1 MPARSATMSP
11 HERRLSRLVRRRAGN
26 PGVTRRSPPFRGL
39 RPAGRATAAIP
50 VGPADAPRGRLSA
63 GKPHWP
69 AGAVGTTLVHTLC
82 VVPVLLI
89 ARSQPL
95 PEPPEDPAVEMMF
108 TESVASPSVA
118 SLSAAPS
125 STAQASALVPV
136 PAAEPDAAAP
146 QMEERLARTAPP
158 APPSPEPAPE
168 PHAVPPREAARE
180 AEPSV
185 AAAPRAAL
193 ADPSSAP
200 PGHPEPAAM
209 AEEDVPLPPAV
220 QPPLSATVPDNQ
232 LPLGV
237 PAQDKQPSLATTVP
251 DKQLSPAAPAQGNQP
266 PQPAAWSQPPAQVAA
281 EAEVLPLPL
290 PPPVAPRPR
299 TVWARKPVATPPTT
313 PSSAA
318 PAATPAARVPA
329 GPSVTPS
336 TAAPALAAAAP
347 VSVAADPAPAAS
359 AALQAAWARA
369 IEAWIAQHRI
379 YPEPAK
385 RRGIQGS
392 VVLRFSVDR
401 SGRVTEVV
409 LLRGSG
415 SAILDAA
422 AEAMLRDAMLPPPPR
437 DHVTV
442 SVPVHYALID

>member
-1 MPARSATMSP
+1 M
-11 HERRLSRLVRRRAGN
+11 
-26 PGVTRRSPPFRGL
+26 
-39 RPAGRATAAIP
+39 
-50 VGPADAPRGRLSA
+50 
-63 GKPHWP
+63 
-69 AGAVGTTLVHTLC
+69 
-82 VVPVLLI
+82 
-89 ARSQPL
+89 
-95 PEPPEDPAVEMMF
+95 
-108 TESVASPSVA
+108 
-118 SLSAAPS
+118 
-125 STAQASALVPV
+125 
-136 PAAEPDAAAP
+136 
-146 QMEERLARTAPP
+146 
-158 APPSPEPAPE
+158 
-168 PHAVPPREAARE
+168 E

-232 LPLGV
+232 LPLGA
-237 PAQDKQPSLATTVP
+237 PAQDKQP
-251 DKQLSPAAPAQGNQP
+251 
-266 PQPAAWSQPPAQVAA
+266 PQPADRSQPPAQVAA
-281 EAEVLPLPL
+281 EAEVLLLPL

-329 GPSVTPS
+329 GPSATPL
-336 TAAPALAAAAP
+336 TAAPASAAAAP
-347 VSVAADPAPAAS
+347 VSVAADPAPAVS
-359 AALQAAWARA
+359 ATLQAAWARA
-369 IEAWIAQHRI
+369 IEAWIAQHRV

-442 SVPVHYALID
+442 SVPVHYTLVD